1 MAIYRKSLPTSML
14 WSIFII
20 FNIIIREVLYLIYI
34 YLIFTYYIE
43 GVLSLLFLKT
53 AMKNEE
59 TPKHLLI
66 NRWLNEVQRFIKGN
80 NMQSLKITR

>member
-43 GVLSLLFLKT
+43 GVLSLLFLKI

>member
-1 MAIYRKSLPTSML
+1 ML

-20 FNIIIREVLYLIYI
+20 FNIKIREVLYLIFI

-59 TPKHLLI
+59 KPKHLLI

-80 NMQSLKITR
+80 IMQSLKITR